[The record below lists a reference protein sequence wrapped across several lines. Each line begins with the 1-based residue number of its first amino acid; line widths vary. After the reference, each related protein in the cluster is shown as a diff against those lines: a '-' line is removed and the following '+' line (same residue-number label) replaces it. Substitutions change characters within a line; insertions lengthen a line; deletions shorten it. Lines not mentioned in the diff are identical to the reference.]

1 MHMCNKD
8 ISQKSEVRGQKFQN
22 IRDAER
28 CLKLPNMIKDVRCIF
43 LNLANPNLAALTL
56 QRI

>member
-1 MHMCNKD
+1 MRMCNKD

-22 IRDAER
+22 IRDAKR
-28 CLKLPNMIKDVRCIF
+28 CLKLLNMIKDVRFIV
-43 LNLANPNLAALTL
+43 LYLANPNLAALTL

>member
-1 MHMCNKD
+1 MHMCKKT
-8 ISQKSEVRGQKFQN
+8 QVRGRKFQN
-22 IRDAER
+22 IRDAKR
-28 CLKLPNMIKDVRCIF
+28 CLKLLNMIKDVRCTV